1 MDFKEFIASSLKK
14 DSELQNKIANAFE
27 VANSTVERWATG
39 VSEPSPR
46 LQKLIINFVKK
57 QLGE

>member
-1 MDFKEFIASSLKK
+1 MVFKDFIAGSLKK
-14 DSELQNKIANAFE
+14 NSELQNKIANAFE

-39 VSEPSPR
+39 VSRPSPR
-46 LQKLIINFVKK
+46 LEKLIIRFVKQ